1 MFRCFVVRSLKEVK
15 VLLIIFSPFFV
26 ALCYEH
32 YSQLGRP
39 ATRSAVGRS
48 LRRHNM
54 TSSTATTSPPMD
66 DPHHWLEDVL
76 GAEALARVEELNT
89 KCLEA
94 VGDPKDTPT
103 YTRIKEILDSKDK
116 IPSIYRVGTDPSA
129 LYYNFWQDEEHVQGI
144 WRRTTLDSF
153 LSEREGGRTEWTTV
167 LDVDAL
173 APPTTGT
180 AKTWVWHGST
190 LLDEGPELSRWDRAL
205 IKLSPGGSDA
215 DTCREFD
222 LTTSS
227 FVEPEGIN
235 RGFALPTA
243 AKTSISYR
251 SRDECLVGTDFGGDG
266 STLTDSGYPRVVRS
280 WKRGTP
286 IEEAVTV
293 FEAQQADIAASQY
306 AYHDRGHVHEFQL
319 RSITF
324 YTSAYLYRS
333 LTASKM
339 ATTTADAE
347 SQPFKPVPIPED
359 AELSTFA
366 DVALITLRTDL
377 SAPSG
382 AAADTMFLTGAM
394 VSLPMADLMNN
405 DWSKAMALFTPTP
418 SRSLSSTTQ
427 TKDYLVLKVLE
438 DVRTGLEFWRFDADG
453 RTWTR
458 AEQEVKEGG
467 DAVPVGQ
474 DVDVAS
480 PCRDASADNDLW
492 LFRNGYLVPNALE
505 LASAEDGCAKTRLV
519 RSQPAMFDASSLM
532 VEQRFAVSADGT
544 KVPYFVI
551 RRQDLKMD
559 GTNPTLLD
567 AYGGFE
573 ISLLPGYSAGVGA
586 GWLERGGTKVIANIR
601 GGGEY
606 GPSWHQ
612 AALKGKRPKCYEDV
626 EAVAQALIKD
636 GLTSPEKLACIGGS
650 NGGLM
655 VGNLITRPI
664 ASRLFGA
671 AVCQVPL
678 LDMKRYSHL
687 LAGASWMGE
696 YGDPDKPEE
705 WAALRTFSPYQ
716 VLRHDIL
723 GRPEVGAGGELGGE
737 TASTD
742 PEWRAP
748 KTLFTTST
756 RDDRV
761 HPGHLRKMVAAL
773 LEEAGPTR
781 APTALA
787 WENTEGGHG
796 GAADNGQRAYMWA
809 LTYNFL
815 AQALGMEQRK

>member
-1 MFRCFVVRSLKEVK
+1 MRRQCGN
-15 VLLIIFSPFFV
+15 
-26 ALCYEH
+26 
-32 YSQLGRP
+32 SQL
-39 ATRSAVGRS
+39 S
-48 LRRHNM
+48 RRQAQSRTPDQLWAASFRFYNM
-54 TSSTATTSPPMD
+54 TGSSSVTTTANPPPVD
-66 DPHHWLEDVL
+66 DPHHWLEEVL
-76 GAEALARVEELNT
+76 GTEALARVEELNA

-94 VGDPKDTPT
+94 VGDPKETPA
-103 YTRIKEILDSKDK
+103 YTRIKGILDSKDK
-116 IPSIYRVGTDPSA
+116 IPSIYRIGTDPSA
-129 LYYNFWQDEEHVQGI
+129 LYYNFWQDDKHVQGI
-144 WRRTTLDSF
+144 WRRTTLESF
-153 LSEREGGRTEWTTV
+153 LSEREEGGRTEWSTV

-173 APPTTGT
+173 PPPTTGT

-190 LLDEGPELSRWDRAL
+190 LLDEGPELAKWDRAL
-205 IKLSPGGSDA
+205 VQLSPGGSDA

-227 FVEPEGIN
+227 FVEPDGPD

-286 IEEAVTV
+286 VAEAVTV
-293 FEAQQADIAASQY
+293 FEAEQTDIAASQY
-306 AYHDRGHVHEFQL
+306 AYHDRGHAHEFQL

-324 YTSAYLYRS
+324 YTSAYSYRS
-333 LTASKM
+333 LTANKISS
-339 ATTTADAE
+339 TTADAE
-347 SQPFKPVPIPED
+347 ADAFRPVPIPAD
-359 AELSTFA
+359 ATLSTFA
-366 DVALITLRTDL
+366 DVALVTLRSDL
-377 SAPSG
+377 KGPAG
-382 AAADTMFLTGAM
+382 ASADTMFPKGAL

-405 DWSKAMALFTPTP
+405 DWSKATALFTPTP
-418 SRSLSSTTQ
+418 SKSLSSTTQ

-438 DVRTGLEFWRFDADG
+438 DVRTGLEFWRFEAEG
-453 RTWTR
+453 RTWAKEEEELR
-458 AEQEVKEGG
+458 EGG
-467 DAVPVGQ
+467 GAVPVGQ
-474 DVDVAS
+474 DVAVAS
-480 PCRDASADNDLW
+480 PCEDCSADNDLW
-492 LFRNGYLVPNALE
+492 LYRNGYLVPNALE

-519 RSQPAMFDASSLM
+519 RSQPAMFDASGLM

-551 RRQDLKMD
+551 RRRDLKMD

-612 AALKGKRPKCYEDV
+612 AALKGKRQRCYEDV
-626 EAVAQALIKD
+626 EAVAQSLIKD
-636 GLTSPEKLACIGGS
+636 GLTSPGRLACIGGS

-655 VGNLITRPI
+655 VGNLITRPV

-678 LDMKRYSHL
+678 LDMKRYSRL

-705 WAALRTFSPYQ
+705 WEALRTFSPYQ
-716 VLRHDIL
+716 VLRHDLL
-723 GRPEVGAGGELGGE
+723 GKPELGADGHLGE
-737 TASTD
+737 ETPSTD
-742 PEWRAP
+742 SAWRLP

-773 LEEAGPTR
+773 LEEAGPDK
-781 APTALA
+781 APTVLA

-815 AQALGMEQRK
+815 AQALGMEEGK